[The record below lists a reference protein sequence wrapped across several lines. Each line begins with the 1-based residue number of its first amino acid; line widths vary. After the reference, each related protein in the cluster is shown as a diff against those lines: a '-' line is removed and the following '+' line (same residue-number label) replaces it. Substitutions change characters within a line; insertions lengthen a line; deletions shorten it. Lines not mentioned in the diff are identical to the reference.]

1 MILVNLLRIVS
12 PKHPIRTYPPQVEK
26 SYWPTIIFIH
36 VDISEEA
43 NYNRRKEIVQ
53 VKAMNVQ
60 PYKKVTEASYLT
72 TDKAWAYR
80 AILRYFYIQHER
92 MRQFLFP
99 EEIYAYLID
108 LPDFSEY
115 SEEQLHQDLDQL
127 TKWNNLIARQEVG
140 RSRSIEEFKKKRFRY
155 QCTPYTI
162 AFERMLEG
170 IEKGG
175 EVFGGS
181 LEKKEFERLY
191 QALSDLE
198 TIVQKDLLPAADEC
212 SQLWNDVFTYFQSIT
227 KNTADYIAHINSEQA
242 EERMQ
247 TEAFL
252 VFKDQFT
259 TYLRDFI
266 IGLQQTASKIQQLL
280 NAINLEQLDLFIKQV
295 ITHQQQ
301 VPRFEDLGLS
311 DQALMEE
318 QQGKWDNLK
327 AWFLGNNQVESEFE
341 MLQIRT
347 NEQIRRITRVVQR
360 LGERHDY
367 FRSRKKDYLY
377 LAEWFDSL
385 SDEKEAHQLSAVV
398 FGVFHTR
405 HLFSDHVPTD
415 DIYTDIWDE
424 APIVHETK
432 PRIRNYREKTR
443 PGAILSQ
450 QEKKDKAKR
459 DYLQRKQAELLTLE
473 KYMHGNEIRLDQ
485 LPVIE
490 AYVRKM
496 LLNWMGKAMAKE
508 DRIFKTEQG
517 RKVKVIVLPKARVK
531 VHAEDGTMEMPA
543 VIFQFMD
550 KGEVLNG

>member
-1 MILVNLLRIVS
+1 M
-12 PKHPIRTYPPQVEK
+12 KT
-26 SYWPTIIFIH
+26 
-36 VDISEEA
+36 
-43 NYNRRKEIVQ
+43 
-53 VKAMNVQ
+53 Q
-60 PYKKVTEASYLT
+60 PYKKVTEAAYLT

-99 EEIYAYLID
+99 EEIFAYLID
-108 LPDFSEY
+108 LPEFNEY
-115 SEEQLHQDLDQL
+115 TEEQLQLDLDQL
-127 TKWNNLIARQEVG
+127 TRWNNLIARQEMG

-162 AFERMLEG
+162 SFERMLLEL
-170 IEKGG
+170 EKGG

-181 LEKKEFERLY
+181 LEKKEFDRLY
-191 QALSDLE
+191 QALSE
-198 TIVQKDLLPAADEC
+198 IEGIVKQDTLPAADEC

-242 EERMQ
+242 EEQMQ

-280 NAINLEQLDLFIKQV
+280 KAFDLQQLDAFIRQV
-295 ITHQQQ
+295 IIHQQQ

-311 DQALMEE
+311 DHALLEE
-318 QQGKWDNLK
+318 QQGKWNNLT
-327 AWFLGNNQVESEFE
+327 AWFLGNNYVESELE

-367 FRSRKKDYLY
+367 FRSRKKDYLH
-377 LAEWFDSL
+377 LAKWFDSL
-385 SDEKEAHQLSAVV
+385 ADEKEAHELSAVV

-405 HLFSDHVPTD
+405 HLFSDDVPSD
-415 DIYTDIWDE
+415 DIYTDTWDE
-424 APIVHETK
+424 VPIIHETK
-432 PRIRNYREKTR
+432 PRVRHYREKTR
-443 PGAILSQ
+443 PGAIVSQ
-450 QEKKDKAKR
+450 AEKKEKAKGE
-459 DYLQRKQAELLTLE
+459 YLQRKQAERETLE

-490 AYVRKM
+490 TYVRKM
-496 LLNWMGKAMAKE
+496 LLSWIGKAMAKK
-508 DRIFKTEQG
+508 DHTFKTEHG
-517 RKVKVIVLPKARVK
+517 RQVKVIVLPDERVK

-550 KGEVLNG
+550 EVRN